1 MSLRHVVLF
10 RFRPESRADEVARV
24 ETAFAALAGQI
35 DEVQSLEWGLN
46 HSPEGLD
53 HGFTHCFSVGFA
65 NAAARDAYLVHP
77 THQAFSALAKPH
89 LADVLVVDFD
99 ATTAGARTR

>member
-1 MSLRHVVLF
+1 MTLRHVVLF
-10 RFRPESRADEVARV
+10 RFQPAARADDVRRV
-24 ETAFAALAGQI
+24 EAAFAALASRI
-35 DEVQSLEWGLN
+35 DEVQSLEWGVN

-53 HGFTHCFSVGFA
+53 HGFTHCFSVGFE

-89 LADVLVVDFD
+89 LADVLVIDYD
-99 ATTAGARTR
+99 ATAGAQVR